1 MYEKL
6 QLFFS
11 RTLTIAQTWVA
22 DKKNP
27 TGSEQRKKSGA
38 RGKKGTILL
47 DGCAQGDDHFELQ
60 LDFETLSSTDRVR
73 ACEGRKR
80 ESYSHTSIEW
90 EGTWGREDRRGRDER
105 DWSGGNALCKEAFW
119 KCVCVFVPFVND

>member
-47 DGCAQGDDHFELQ
+47 DDVPKETI
-60 LDFETLSSTDRVR
+60 TLSYSWISKPSPPLTECVPVRVERER
-73 ACEGRKR
+73 AT
-80 ESYSHTSIEW
+80 HTL
-90 EGTWGREDRRGRDER
+90 
-105 DWSGGNALCKEAFW
+105 A
-119 KCVCVFVPFVND
+119 